1 MRNSVRKANHE
12 EGSISRRRVD
22 VTRRYGQVV
31 SSHKFKIGSLSS
43 DAVMPLRL
51 AEQARNARISHRLT
65 PKDIAMGQA
74 AHQSFFTAADYLAWE
89 AAQLDRHE
97 FLNGEVFAM
106 AGAEDRHVT
115 VAGNLYIALRQHLSG
130 SPCRTYVSDMR
141 LQVAAANCYF
151 YPDVLVTC
159 SALDLASPMVKTE
172 PRLIAEVLSPSTA
185 AYDRGLKFS
194 HYRRI
199 ASLEEYVV
207 IDLDSRSTDCFR
219 KRDDGL
225 WVLHPFARG
234 EAVVLASVALE
245 LSAAQLFAEV
255 LET

>member
-1 MRNSVRKANHE
+1 
-12 EGSISRRRVD
+12 
-22 VTRRYGQVV
+22 
-31 SSHKFKIGSLSS
+31 
-43 DAVMPLRL
+43 
-51 AEQARNARISHRLT
+51 
-65 PKDIAMGQA
+65 MGQA
-74 AHQSFFTAADYLAWE
+74 APQSFFTAADYLDWE

-97 FLNGEVFAM
+97 YIDGEVFAM

-115 VAGNLYIALRQHLSG
+115 VTMNLAFALRQHLSG
-130 SPCRTYVSDMR
+130 SPCRTYMSDMR
-141 LQVAAANCYF
+141 LHVAAANSYF
-151 YPDVLVTC
+151 YPDVLLTC

-172 PRLIAEVLSPSTA
+172 PKLIAEVLSPSTA
-185 AYDRGLKFS
+185 ACDRGLKFS

-207 IDLDSRSTDCFR
+207 IDLDTRSTDCFR

-234 EAVVLASVALE
+234 EAVSLASMALE

-255 LET
+255 PET